1 MIRSYGSL
9 QTPEKCTLF
18 IKECCEVLQI
28 SYDRLKS
35 KIRDRDTVRPRQVIM
50 YFLNRIA
57 GIGQQDTGKIL
68 GDFDHSTVIY
78 ATKTIT
84 NDLEQKYFDVVSTYN
99 QVERIYKSIINDN
112 LDEIIADF
120 EKCTT
125 VFNPIK
131 HD

>member
-9 QTPEKCTLF
+9 QTPERCSNF
-18 IKECCEVLQI
+18 IELCCSELNLSCEIVR
-28 SYDRLKS
+28 SKS
-35 KIRDRDTVRPRQVIM
+35 RQRDVVRPRQVLM

-57 GIGQQDTGKIL
+57 GITQSDTGKLI
-68 GDFDHSTVIY
+68 GDFDHATVIY
-78 ATKTIT
+78 ATKTVA
-84 NDLEQKYFDVVSTYN
+84 NDLEQKYYDVVTTYN
-99 QVERIYKSIINDN
+99 KVNHIYKSIINDN
-112 LDEIIADF
+112 KDEIIADF